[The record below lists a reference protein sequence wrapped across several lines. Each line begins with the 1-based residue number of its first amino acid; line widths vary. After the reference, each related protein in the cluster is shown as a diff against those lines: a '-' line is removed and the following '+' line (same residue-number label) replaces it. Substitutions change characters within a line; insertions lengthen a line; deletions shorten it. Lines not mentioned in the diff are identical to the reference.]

1 VNYIKLFITIL
12 MISLSPFLFGHIVQ
26 ANSAAMDTAT
36 IDSATM
42 GIATAL
48 LQESDYSRGNVS
60 GIEWDIDIESRS
72 KGKIQ
77 KNSLRVLIKGTN
89 ALAVYQSPAKI
100 KGRKLLMKDRNM
112 WFIKPGLSKAIPISP
127 RQKLLGGA
135 SNGDIASTNYVGD
148 YTIESFTK
156 DQFNNEPCFLYEL
169 KAKNKKV
176 TYDKIKYWV
185 SMKRKIGLKAQFF
198 TLSGKMFKT
207 AFFEY
212 DNTIVLNAKNR
223 LFVSKMT
230 ILNAMLKADKTVMSY
245 HNIKIKKISPSSFNL
260 NLLVR

>member
-1 VNYIKLFITIL
+1 MFKKRKRPVKYLKLFITTLLIIL
-12 MISLSPFLFGHIVQ
+12 PGQIAQ
-26 ANSAAMDTAT
+26 ADTTAMDA
-36 IDSATM
+36 ANM
-42 GIATAL
+42 EMATAL
-48 LQESDYSRGNVS
+48 LQEADYSRGNVS
-60 GIEWDIDIESRS
+60 GIEWDIDIESES

-77 KNSLRVLIKGTN
+77 RNSLRVLIKGTN
-89 ALAVYQSPAKI
+89 ALAIYQFPAKV

-135 SNGDIASTNYVGD
+135 SNGDIASTNYAGD

-156 DQFNNEPCFLYEL
+156 DQFNNVPCFLYEL
-169 KAKNKKV
+169 KAKNKRV
-176 TYDKIKYWV
+176 TYDKIRYWV
-185 SMKRKIGLKAQFF
+185 SMKQKVGLKAQFF

-212 DNTIVLNAKNR
+212 DHAILLNGKNR

-230 ILNAMLKADKTVMSY
+230 ILNAMVKTDKTIMAY
-245 HNIKIKKISPSSFNL
+245 HNIKIKKTSPSSFNL